1 MQNCQLSSSSSY
13 RTVTF
18 AILYRSVIGTTL
30 LQVDPGYLQL
40 AHRETSRQLD
50 LFAVFFEFPRRLTQ
64 RQVVHSTSL
73 QKTRSAGGHQRNVYD
88 AFGTK
93 GPMSQMWSQQRKWPR
108 TSKYV
113 DFAKDLPVVFWFW
126 FPYFPPLL
134 VTPPATHR

>member
-1 MQNCQLSSSSSY
+1 MAVSGTSFLRGAKLSIKLKLKLQNCNF
-13 RTVTF
+13 F

-73 QKTRSAGGHQRNVYD
+73 QKTRSAEGHQRNVYD
-88 AFGTK
+88 AFGTNC
-93 GPMSQMWSQQRKWPR
+93 
-108 TSKYV
+108 T
-113 DFAKDLPVVFWFW
+113 
-126 FPYFPPLL
+126 
-134 VTPPATHR
+134 